1 MYKIRG
7 CKIILLSSLNIF
19 KYLSIVNIYYLC
31 KIYKQLIHKS
41 VEMPFTSSQIH
52 FCVTC
57 FIHRKIILT
66 YQNKNDMKR
75 LIITNGD
82 YTFIKSIKTIC
93 TLLPNLSFLKIINII
108 QMMFVRKIQKRIY

>member
-1 MYKIRG
+1 M
-7 CKIILLSSLNIF
+7 NIF

-82 YTFIKSIKTIC
+82 Y
-93 TLLPNLSFLKIINII
+93 NIYQVDKNYLYAI
-108 QMMFVRKIQKRIY
+108 AKFVVLENYKHHTNDVCSKIQKRYIEGI